1 MDWLDREL
9 QQALKRRDP
18 APDLGERVRQKLAGA
33 GTAPPV
39 PRRGF
44 GAAWTAGTVPW
55 WLAATA
61 AIVVAAGAG
70 GIGYRQHQ
78 GEVAR
83 QQVMQAFRITGAS
96 LNHIQAHVRERSR

>member
-18 APDLGERVRQKLAGA
+18 SPDFRERVKEKLARAGA
-33 GTAPPV
+33 APPV
-39 PRRGF
+39 PRRGL
-44 GAAWTAGTVPW
+44 GAAWTAGSVPR
-55 WLAATA
+55 WLAAAA

-70 GIGYRQHQ
+70 GIGYRRHQ

-96 LNHIQAHVRERSR
+96 LNQIQAHMRERTR